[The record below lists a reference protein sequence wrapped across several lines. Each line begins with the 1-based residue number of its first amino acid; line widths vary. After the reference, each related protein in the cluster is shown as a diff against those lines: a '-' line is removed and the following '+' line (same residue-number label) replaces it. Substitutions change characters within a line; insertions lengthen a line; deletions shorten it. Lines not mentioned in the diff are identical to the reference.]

1 MIIFAMSKTHLIKN
15 NSKYKLEEVMRN
27 FRKFSLLLVFMSIS
41 VLMFSCKDD
50 EDNPTSSSASDLFG
64 TWKLTK
70 VVLTSYGNIEIDPTT
85 QGITATFTL
94 NSDYTFSVSENYTSG
109 QIVTYN
115 GTWSIADGKITMKS
129 TDGETME
136 MPYTVSGS
144 TLTVETT
151 IEYSTYGTIPV
162 KMVLTKQ

>member
-1 MIIFAMSKTHLIKN
+1 
-15 NSKYKLEEVMRN
+15 MRN
-27 FRKFSLLLVFMSIS
+27 FRKFSLLILFISIS
-41 VLMFSCKDD
+41 ALLFSCKD
-50 EDNPTSSSASDLFG
+50 EDNNPTSSSASDLYG

-70 VVLTSYGNIEIDPTT
+70 VILTSYGNIEIDPTT

-94 NSDYTFSVSENYTSG
+94 NSDNTFSVSENYTSG

-115 GTWSIADGKITMKS
+115 GTWSIANEKITMKS
-129 TDGETME
+129 ADGETME
-136 MPYTVSGS
+136 MPYSVNGS

-151 IEYSTYGTIPV
+151 IEYGNYGVIPV

>member
-1 MIIFAMSKTHLIKN
+1 
-15 NSKYKLEEVMRN
+15 MRN
-27 FRKFSLLLVFMSIS
+27 FKKFSLLLVFMGVS
-41 VLMFSCKDD
+41 VIFFSCKD
-50 EDNPTSSSASDLFG
+50 EDNPTSSSESDLYG

-85 QGITATFTL
+85 QGIAATFTL
-94 NSDYTFSVSENYTSG
+94 NSDKTFSVSENYTSG

-129 TDGETME
+129 SDGETME

-144 TLTVETT
+144 TLSVETT

>member
-1 MIIFAMSKTHLIKN
+1 
-15 NSKYKLEEVMRN
+15 MRN
-27 FRKFSLLLVFMSIS
+27 FRKFSLLLLFMSIS
-41 VLMFSCKDD
+41 VLLFSCKDD
-50 EDNPTSSSASDLFG
+50 EDPVSSSASDLIG
-64 TWKLTK
+64 TWSLTK
-70 VVLTSYGNIEIDPTT
+70 VILTSYGNIEIDPTT
-85 QGITATFTL
+85 QGITAIFTL
-94 NSDYTFSVSENYTSG
+94 KSDNTFSVSENYTSG
-109 QIVTYN
+109 QLVTYS

-129 TDGETME
+129 VDGETME

>member
-1 MIIFAMSKTHLIKN
+1 
-15 NSKYKLEEVMRN
+15 MRS
-27 FRKFSLLLVFMSIS
+27 FRKFSLLLVLMGVS
-41 VLMFSCKDD
+41 VIFFSCKDD
-50 EDNPTSSSASDLFG
+50 EDPVSSSASDLVG

-70 VVLTSYGNIEIDPTT
+70 VILTSYGNIEIDPTT

-144 TLTVETT
+144 TLIKGV
-151 IEYSTYGTIPV
+151 V
-162 KMVLTKQ
+162 